1 MVRSLLPFITS
12 VAVSL
17 APNAAL
23 NTALNTTLSVVLAFS
38 FSAEVAASSSDTV
51 NKTLVWPDGTRY
63 VGEVRDGK
71 RWGKGTIF
79 WNDGTRFV
87 GTFANDLRNGPG
99 TMILPDGSV
108 YNGYFENDALIDT
121 PVTTASNNEPTQSE
135 PTVVLAQKETTTSTN
150 VDASES
156 VDVKDSMNV
165 KESVVAK
172 ISDETEYI
180 AVVDTK
186 KKEIPKEVEVVEVIG
201 ERPTIPLDLNVNEL
215 TEDVRTNIESM
226 IDLWAASW
234 SDKNVV
240 QYLAYYSEEF
250 KVPGKQSRRQ
260 WEVLRRS
267 RLQRPKSIEVTIDYE
282 KIEITASNS
291 AVVVFNQR
299 YESDIFSDRTRK
311 EFRLKKEGEFWLIVS
326 ERSL

>member
-1 MVRSLLPFITS
+1 MVRTLLPFVAIT
-12 VAVSL
+12 VLNVSL
-17 APNAAL
+17 IVFL
-23 NTALNTTLSVVLAFS
+23 TIVLAFG
-38 FSAEVAASSSDTV
+38 FSAETIASSSDTV

-108 YNGYFENDALIDT
+108 YNGYFENDALVDT
-121 PVTTASNNEPTQSE
+121 PVTAAIIEKTEEHKPALTETVSSKSALAKTVDIPAENISKVVSNQ
-135 PTVVLAQKETTTSTN
+135 TN
-150 VDASES
+150 
-156 VDVKDSMNV
+156 
-165 KESVVAK
+165 
-172 ISDETEYI
+172 T
-180 AVVDTK
+180 
-186 KKEIPKEVEVVEVIG
+186 PKEVLAE
-201 ERPTIPLDLNVNEL
+201 TKAIPLNLNVDEL
-215 TEDVRTNIESM
+215 TEEARTNIESM
-226 IDLWAASW
+226 IDLWAAAW

-240 QYLAYYSEEF
+240 QYLAYYSDEF
-250 KVPGKQSRRQ
+250 KVPGQQSRRQ
-260 WEVLRRS
+260 WEGLRRS
-267 RLQRPKSIEVTIDYE
+267 RLQRPKSIKVTIDYE
-282 KIEITASNS
+282 KVEITATNS

-311 EFRLKKEGEFWLIVS
+311 EFRLKKEGESWFIIS

>member
-1 MVRSLLPFITS
+1 MPVCATISATYIVNQRIEMVRTLLPFVAIT
-12 VAVSL
+12 VLNVSL
-17 APNAAL
+17 TVSL
-23 NTALNTTLSVVLAFS
+23 TVVLAFG
-38 FSAEVAASSSDTV
+38 FSAETTASSSDTV

-108 YNGYFENDALIDT
+108 YNGYFENDALVDT
-121 PVTTASNNEPTQSE
+121 PVTAAIIEKAEEPKPALTEMVASKSALTKADDLPTEKNISK
-135 PTVVLAQKETTTSTN
+135 VVLDQA
-150 VDASES
+150 D
-156 VDVKDSMNV
+156 
-165 KESVVAK
+165 
-172 ISDETEYI
+172 
-180 AVVDTK
+180 
-186 KKEIPKEVEVVEVIG
+186 IPKEVVAE
-201 ERPTIPLDLNVNEL
+201 TKTTPLNLDVDEL
-215 TEDVRTNIESM
+215 TEEVRTNIESM
-226 IDLWAASW
+226 IDLWAAAW

-240 QYLAYYSEEF
+240 QYLAYYSDEF
-250 KVPGKQSRRQ
+250 KVPGNQSRRQ
-260 WEVLRRS
+260 WEGLRRS
-267 RLQRPKSIEVTIDYE
+267 RLQRPKSIKVTIDYE
-282 KIEITASNS
+282 KVEITATNS

-311 EFRLKKEGEFWLIVS
+311 EFRLKKEGESWLITS